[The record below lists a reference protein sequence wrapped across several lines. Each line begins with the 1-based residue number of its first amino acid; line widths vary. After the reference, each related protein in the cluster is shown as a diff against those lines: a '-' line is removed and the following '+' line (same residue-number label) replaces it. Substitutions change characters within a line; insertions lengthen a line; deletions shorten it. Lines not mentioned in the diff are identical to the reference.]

1 MALDARGL
9 AQSGLDNYFIRTSLW
24 PAIAYTA
31 LLMVVGTVGNILV
44 LYVYRR
50 HFQRSVTRMF
60 IYVLAILDLGNC
72 LITMPAELSILI
84 HFTTFSNPSWC
95 KVSRYL
101 TYTFNGTSCMVLITI
116 AMDRYFKVCR
126 PMNTI
131 ITIHRGRIICIVAFC
146 VTAVLS
152 IPSLVIYGEMKLPIL
167 VTETGATI
175 LPASIDLVNSTVFP
189 KAMARAGRHFTES
202 PSQDTSTG
210 GDSSP
215 RTSYAPNEGSSYL
228 VYGRFCLLS
237 SEHIHG
243 HLPLLFYISIFVLY
257 IVMVVLVVFFYGK
270 VAKTMFTLTSKH
282 AKMFSF
288 YTHKNCT
295 PSSNSVNPEDSI
307 GPFQAAGSKV
317 IANEV
322 SSADHHTK
330 HSSTVVGGPK
340 CGDNEANSMK
350 TSDNRQT
357 KNFYNSHK
365 EKHSEH
371 RGLSV
376 LFLGKNRR
384 ETGYETGDTSSNS
397 EVKAETVKVNSE
409 DKHNKES
416 TTKDGGQEGL
426 LITNN
431 PADKLDN
438 SNLQV
443 HKLSE
448 YQKGSILPLMRSRK
462 AQSSYGGQKQQEK
475 ENRRRTTVGKKHKES
490 NKIPKIKVEEADTGD
505 YDSDNAISKKQYTRL
520 TGFSQ
525 TTNSLLRRRIQSAEN
540 IHHLSG
546 LQMLQVPDGRTRQPY
561 FPDLIDTGDCGS
573 LFKQQSR
580 RDNIGSIGYV
590 TKSCVNLDY
599 TADNPNS
606 TTASEKTVTLTKT
619 SSLGKTMCVLPLRG
633 MSTKTASQGHKRQTV
648 PAADNI
654 PTSEAI
660 QLNQE
665 KNGNVSKSDSRL
677 ELGQRR
683 CDSGNLAVRPTTL
696 ILNPPDGLDSVVTL
710 RHATPKSSSLPNDIL
725 KQFNFD
731 AAVRAPRKKVPSTAD
746 ILQERHRKCSL
757 HPFRMSRML
766 FVISLV
772 FVVSFLPFFIIALM
786 RSFMGLSFLALDPV
800 ELAVMS
806 VFIRSSLL
814 SNAVNPVA
822 YGFLS
827 THFRRE
833 CTGIMCCM
841 FRR

>member
-1 MALDARGL
+1 MIRN
-9 AQSGLDNYFIRTSLW
+9 SFIQ
-24 PAIAYTA
+24 
-31 LLMVVGTVGNILV
+31 V
-44 LYVYRR
+44 
-50 HFQRSVTRMF
+50 QRLF
-60 IYVLAILDLGNC
+60 C
-72 LITMPAELSILI
+72 
-84 HFTTFSNPSWC
+84 
-95 KVSRYL
+95 
-101 TYTFNGTSCMVLITI
+101 
-116 AMDRYFKVCR
+116 RYFKVCR

-131 ITIHRGRIICIVAFC
+131 ITIRRARIICIVSFC

-152 IPSLVIYGEMKLPIL
+152 IPSLIIYGEMKLPIL
-167 VTETGATI
+167 VTDTGATI
-175 LPASIDLVNSTVFP
+175 LPASIDLVNSTIFP

-202 PSQDTSTG
+202 PNQFTSSG
-210 GDSSP
+210 GISASP
-215 RTSYAPNEGSSYL
+215 SSYAPNGGSSYL
-228 VYGRFCLLS
+228 VYGQFCLLS

-243 HLPLLFYISIFVLY
+243 HLPLLFYISIFILY

-270 VAKTMFTLTSKH
+270 VARTMFTLTSKH

-295 PSSNSVNPEDSI
+295 PSSNSANPEDSN
-307 GPFQAAGSKV
+307 GPFQHAGSKV

-322 SSADHHTK
+322 SSADHQTK
-330 HSSTVVGGPK
+330 QSSTVLVGRRCDG
-340 CGDNEANSMK
+340 NEANSMK
-350 TSDNRQT
+350 RSDNSQIENWNNRQ
-357 KNFYNSHK
+357 K
-365 EKHSEH
+365 EKHSEQ
-371 RGLSV
+371 RGRSV
-376 LFLGKNRR
+376 LILGKHRR

-397 EVKAETVKVNSE
+397 EVKEETVNVNPE
-409 DKHNKES
+409 DKFNKDKFNKEI
-416 TTKDGGQEGL
+416 TTKDGGQHGL
-426 LITNN
+426 LVTNN
-431 PADKLDN
+431 PVDKLDN
-438 SNLQV
+438 SNMHV
-443 HKLSE
+443 HKISE
-448 YQKGSILPLMRSRK
+448 PQKGSILPLVRSRK
-462 AQSSYGGQKQQEK
+462 AHSSYGVSQKQQEK
-475 ENRRRTTVGKKHKES
+475 ENRRRTTVGRKHKES
-490 NKIPKIKVEEADTGD
+490 NKIPKIKVEEAETGE
-505 YDSDNAISKKQYTRL
+505 YDSDHTINKKQYTGL
-520 TGFSQ
+520 TGFSH
-525 TTNSLLRRRIQSAEN
+525 TTNSLLKRRIKSAEN

-546 LQMLQVPDGRTRQPY
+546 LQMLQVPDGRVRPPY

-573 LFKQQSR
+573 LFKQRSR
-580 RDNIGSIGYV
+580 RDNIGGIGHV

-619 SSLGKTMCVLPLRG
+619 SSLGKTICVLPLRG
-633 MSTKTASQGHKRQTV
+633 MSTKTASDGHKRQTV
-648 PAADNI
+648 PTLDNI
-654 PTSEAI
+654 PTSQAI
-660 QLNQE
+660 QLNQD
-665 KNGNVSKSDSRL
+665 KNDNVSKSDSRL

-683 CDSGNLAVRPTTL
+683 CEAENLAVRPTTL
-696 ILNPPDGLDSVVTL
+696 ILNSPDGLDSVVTL

-725 KQFNFD
+725 KEFNFD
-731 AAVRAPRKKVPSTAD
+731 TAARTPRRKVPSTAD

-772 FVVSFLPFFIIALM
+772 FVVSFLPFFIIALL